1 MIFDIEQ
8 LMGIR
13 VKSATRQRVRPQ
25 MVAKMTQEG
34 HSTNILQS
42 GQGECYSVADTWRL
56 RFEPRWCDR
65 VVDQYCLRGDVREAS
80 AFEEHWTTTNMSTL
94 S

>member
-25 MVAKMTQEG
+25 MVAKLTQEG
-34 HSTNILQS
+34 HST
-42 GQGECYSVADTWRL
+42 
-56 RFEPRWCDR
+56 RWCDR
-65 VVDQYCLRGDVREAS
+65 IVDQHCLRGDVREAS
-80 AFEEHWTTTNMSTL
+80 AFEEHWTTTNMSIYSIAKFTNDSCL
-94 S
+94 PSGMSRVLN